1 MSLKPT
7 TGERIALLRC
17 ERGWTLSQLSRSVR
31 TNVKSVR
38 EWEENISCPSAQNI
52 RRLCK
57 IFSTTADYLLC
68 IDNTPTLRLDG
79 LSAGDVTRARMI
91 VQVLIDTADNES
103 CRH

>member
-1 MSLKPT
+1 MRIKST
-7 TGERIALLRC
+7 TGERIAQLRF
-17 ERGWTLSQLSRSVR
+17 ERGWTVSQLSRSVK

-79 LSAGDVTRARMI
+79 LSSGDVTRARML
-91 VQVLIDTADNES
+91 VQVLLDTANKELRS
-103 CRH
+103 N